1 MSLTP
6 TYMLRRAL
14 SLMIAFVLSLHVLAA
29 SAVTVQYNA
38 NIGARAVVTTPRVI
52 TNQQRV
58 CLPADTSAFKT
69 QVYFS
74 ESPYEPGGPFL
85 GKILNNWMYWGNIF
99 NWAPTGCAPLV
110 TTYGRYTTGN
120 TWGYGATTAA
130 YVPNTSASQSS
141 QALYVDGTSAPS
153 VASATYTEGQQAA
166 PAMQAGY
173 TAPKSDNT
181 AMVANYTASPS
192 ATPVVDAQ
200 YVSTTSSNT
209 PVQATYT
216 SAQNASTAI
225 SAEYRA
231 PATQPA
237 MAATYQA
244 PVVQNSGT
252 SAAYQSTDLK
262 TRSSSTLA
270 QNIPWYGASSSRSSS
285 NSALWSLERNLP
297 GGAGTNTRTS
307 TNSTLAQNIPWY
319 GTSRS
324 SSSSDGA
331 LWSLERNLPG
341 ASTFT
346 EGAAFGSLFGDGR
359 DAAFGGNAIES
370 FVARV
375 QNQTAPT
382 YTYRAGNVAQGN
394 YSDAIAVD
402 PVQRYD
408 IDFDVP
414 LVQASTY
421 EADLLTMEA
430 YGLGIVTAQWKK
442 QSPKRAVTRMNMMN
456 LALAV
461 RQWRTTGQ
469 APTAAT
475 LSNEFLTSLMVD
487 QEGNAIALPRINDVA
502 ATDSR
507 YPAIALVGMGR
518 LMYMPNMLL
527 EKQKVISFTA
537 DPESSV
543 QRAQALQT
551 IMTALYLRPDT
562 SILRGGYADLA
573 PDAWYTPWALT
584 ARTYGLNYGERF
596 NASAVVTQE
605 EAAHMV
611 ATLLKQLR

>member
-14 SLMIAFVLSLHVLAA
+14 SLVIAFVLSLHVLAA

-85 GKILNNWMYWGNIF
+85 GRILNNWMYWGNIF
-99 NWAPTGCAPLV
+99 NWAPTGCTPLA

-120 TWGYGATTAA
+120 SWGYGATTAA

-141 QALYVDGTSAPS
+141 QALYVDGLPAPS
-153 VASATYTEGQQAA
+153 VVSAAYTEGQQDA

-173 TAPKSDNT
+173 TAPKSDTT
-181 AMVANYTASPS
+181 AMVANYTATPS
-192 ATPVVDAQ
+192 TAPVVDAQ
-200 YVSTTSSNT
+200 YVSTTSNNT
-209 PVQATYT
+209 PIQATYT

-225 SAEYRA
+225 SVEYQAPAAQRAMAVTYQGAATTTSGPTATYKA
-231 PATQPA
+231 PATQNA
-237 MAATYQA
+237 
-244 PVVQNSGT
+244 GT
-252 SAAYQSTDLK
+252 SALYRSTNAN
-262 TRSSSTLA
+262 TRTSSTLA
-270 QNIPWYGASSSRSSS
+270 QNIPWYGASS
-285 NSALWSLERNLP
+285 
-297 GGAGTNTRTS
+297 
-307 TNSTLAQNIPWY
+307 
-319 GTSRS
+319 S

-562 SILRGGYADLA
+562 TILRGGYADLA

-584 ARTYGLNYGERF
+584 ARTYGLNYGEKF
-596 NASAVVTQE
+596 NASTVVTQE